1 MGMSSRVLIVDDD
14 QELTELLGEYLQA
27 DGFIV
32 DCAHDGRSGIERAL
46 SGHFDIVVLDV
57 MMPGLNGIQLLGQL
71 RGQSEIPVL
80 MLTARGD
87 DTDRIVGLELGAD
100 DYVAKPCKP
109 RELAARLRAILKRSG
124 DKSTSSNDSMQA
136 IEVGS
141 IVLWPARRLV
151 ERHGQTLELTST
163 EFSLLEVLA
172 RQAGSPVSKE
182 QLSRDALGRPLSRFD
197 RSIDVHISSMRQKL
211 GLLPDGRSVIQTVIR
226 KGYLL
231 VLE

>member
-1 MGMSSRVLIVDDD
+1 
-14 QELTELLGEYLQA
+14 
-27 DGFIV
+27 
-32 DCAHDGRSGIERAL
+32 
-46 SGHFDIVVLDV
+46 
-57 MMPGLNGIQLLGQL
+57 
-71 RGQSEIPVL
+71 
-80 MLTARGD
+80 
-87 DTDRIVGLELGAD
+87 
-100 DYVAKPCKP
+100 
-109 RELAARLRAILKRSG
+109 
-124 DKSTSSNDSMQA
+124 MQA